1 MRKKCIKIN
10 RIKMHKYIYNFD
22 GPFILWSKIPLLK
35 KSIFRQK
42 KSTFDK
48 KSSFDKKSTF
58 DKKFSFD
65 KKSIF
70 DKKPLLTKSTFD
82 KKYTFDE
89 KIHFWRQNPLLT
101 KKSTFDE
108 KLRFWKKGLFVI
120 GDFFTFKLISLTSN
134 DLGND
139 SVLLKR
145 TIIFKYG
152 F

>member
-22 GPFILWSKIPLLK
+22 GPFILWSKIQLLK
-35 KSIFRQK
+35 KTIFDKKNPLLTKNPFLAKIHFWQ

-48 KSSFDKKSTF
+48 KNILWTKQKNFFFDKKT
-58 DKKFSFD
+58 
-65 KKSIF
+65 I
-70 DKKPLLTKSTFD
+70 LTK
-82 KKYTFDE
+82 
-89 KIHFWRQNPLLT
+89 NPLLT

-108 KLRFWKKGLFVI
+108 KNPFSTKKTPFLKKGLFVI
-120 GDFFTFKLISLTSN
+120 GDFLTFKLISLTSN

-152 F
+152 L